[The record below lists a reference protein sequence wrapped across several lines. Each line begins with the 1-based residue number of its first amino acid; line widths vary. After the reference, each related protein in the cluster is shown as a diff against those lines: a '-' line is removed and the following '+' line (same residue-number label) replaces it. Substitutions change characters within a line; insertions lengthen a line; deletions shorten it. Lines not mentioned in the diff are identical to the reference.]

1 MNVTA
6 ITNFCLFGMN
16 SIAGNQRSADKLRNN
31 TMNDTSSR
39 NKPKK
44 GRPKLSRNIS
54 RSNRIVTFVTDE
66 ERRLLESVRQEE
78 DRSMASVVHRIIK
91 AHFNQTGS
99 AGRRFI

>member
-6 ITNFCLFGMN
+6 ITSFCLFGMN
-16 SIAGNQRSADKLRNN
+16 SLAGNQRSTNKLRNN

-39 NKPKK
+39 NKQKK

-54 RSNRIVTFVTDE
+54 RSNRVVTFVTDE
-66 ERRLLESVRQEE
+66 ERRLLESVTQAE

-91 AHFNQTGS
+91 THFKLD
-99 AGRRFI
+99 

>member
-6 ITNFCLFGMN
+6 ITSFCLSGMN
-16 SIAGNQRSADKLRNN
+16 SLAGTQRSTDKLRNN
-31 TMNDTSSR
+31 TMSDTSSR
-39 NKPKK
+39 NKQKK

-66 ERRLLESVRQEE
+66 ERRLLESVTQAE

-91 AHFNQTGS
+91 VHFEK
-99 AGRRFI
+99 